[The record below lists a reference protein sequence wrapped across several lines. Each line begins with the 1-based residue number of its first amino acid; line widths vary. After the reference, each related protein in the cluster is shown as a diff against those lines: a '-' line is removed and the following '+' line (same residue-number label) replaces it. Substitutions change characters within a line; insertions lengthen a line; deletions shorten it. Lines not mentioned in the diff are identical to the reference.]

1 VKGRVSVILPAYNEG
16 EHIAE
21 SIASVKDLFGPACKE
36 LEIIVVDDGSTDGT
50 LIAAEGTADELTRI
64 VGYPRNQGKGH
75 AIRQGFRR
83 VTGEITF
90 LLDSDMEIA
99 PRDLLQY
106 LNALKSVDIAIGSKR
121 HPLSRVETPTMR
133 MFLSLGFN
141 LLERMLTG
149 VRATD
154 TQAGLKCAKSE
165 ALYEILPLLSVK
177 KYAFDAELLAVA
189 TLLKF
194 DIGELPV
201 QIELSA
207 SFSARKVFRML
218 VDLLG
223 IAYRLRIRRWYQEN
237 LQEMTDTY
245 KPIIRW

>member
-1 VKGRVSVILPAYNEG
+1 MRGRVSVILPAYNEG

-21 SIASVKDLFGPACKE
+21 NIALVKDLFSSACNE
-36 LEIIVVDDGSTDGT
+36 LEIIVVDDGSTDET
-50 LIAAEGTADELTRI
+50 LVAAEGTADEQTKI

-83 VTGEITF
+83 VTGEVTF
-90 LLDSDMEIA
+90 ILDSDMEIA
-99 PRDLLQY
+99 PRDLHQY
-106 LNALKSVDIAIGSKR
+106 LNALNSVDIAIGSKR
-121 HPLSRVETPTMR
+121 HRLSQVRTPAMR

-177 KYAFDAELLAVA
+177 KYAFDAEMLAVA
-189 TLLKF
+189 SLLKF
-194 DIGELPV
+194 KIGELPV
-201 QIELSA
+201 EIDLRA
-207 SFSARKVFRML
+207 SFSARKVSRML

-237 LQEMTDTY
+237 HKQMTDTY
-245 KPIIRW
+245 RPIIRW